1 MSTGPKSYMTD
12 EERDRQRAGGMSEN
26 GILLS
31 ESKAAGDADD
41 EEAAWAWL
49 ALAELPAHSLA
60 FLKGQYG
67 AQFIRGRGFQ
77 TKNADAA
84 YGSDWLGNK

>member
-1 MSTGPKSYMTD
+1 MDTKPKSYMSD
-12 EERDRQRAGGMSEN
+12 EERDRERAGGMSEN

-31 ESKAAGDADD
+31 ESMAAGNAGD
-41 EEAAWAWL
+41 EEAAWQWL

-67 AQFIRGRGFQ
+67 AQFIRDRGFP

-84 YGSDWLGNK
+84 YGRGWLDR

>member
-1 MSTGPKSYMTD
+1 MSTEPKSYMTD

-31 ESKAAGDADD
+31 ESKAAGDAGD
-41 EEAAWAWL
+41 EDAAWAWL
-49 ALAELPAHSLA
+49 ALAELPVHSLA

-67 AQFIRGRGFQ
+67 AQFIRSHGFT
-77 TKNADAA
+77 TKSADAA
-84 YGSDWLGNK
+84 YGQGWLDRA

>member
-1 MSTGPKSYMTD
+1 MGTKPKSYLTD
-12 EERDRQRAGGMSEN
+12 EERGRRRAGGMSEN

-31 ESKAAGDADD
+31 ESKAAGDAGD

-67 AQFIRGRGFQ
+67 AQFIREHGFP

-84 YGSDWLGNK
+84 YGSGWLERA

>member
-1 MSTGPKSYMTD
+1 MHTRPKSYMTD
-12 EERDRQRAGGMSEN
+12 EERGRCRAGGLSEN

-31 ESKAAGDADD
+31 ESKAAGDAGD
-41 EEAAWAWL
+41 EDTAWAWL
-49 ALAELPAHSLA
+49 ALAELPAYSLS

-67 AQFIRGRGFQ
+67 AQFIRQRGFP

-84 YGSDWLGNK
+84 YGRSWLDRA